1 MLGVVERAAPMS
13 WISFEKFALEF
24 DLELVDI
31 SDDELA
37 HEGGGGGGAGEAL
50 LWSYFAQRGDMGSGI
65 YREGR
70 RARWQLPAV
79 HTSFSLGLVVGSTMA
94 TVFAQI

>member
-37 HEGGGGGGAGEAL
+37 H
-50 LWSYFAQRGDMGSGI
+50 
-65 YREGR
+65 
-70 RARWQLPAV
+70 
-79 HTSFSLGLVVGSTMA
+79 
-94 TVFAQI
+94 